1 MADVDKAARKPGVEA
16 LEAAIASR
24 EQARANPYLTLPFGD
39 PRRRRAQRRFDAA
52 CEAVT
57 QASLVCHAAR
67 LRLPPLAD
75 EGRAPDRL

>member
-1 MADVDKAARKPGVEA
+1 MTPLAAYEK
-16 LEAAIASR
+16 AIAER

-57 QASLVCHAAR
+57 QAGLACDAAHQSIDA
-67 LRLPPLAD
+67 LS
-75 EGRAPDRL
+75 EVKK